1 MKRLDLSCLPLNLEV
16 GETMELIDKDGKY
29 HLLQCVKSK
38 DHSVCDGCFFA
49 GVKVPFSCDYV
60 MCSSLERKEDVIY
73 TELPVKNEFE
83 EEESEMKTLTVDTL
97 TETDKIKSGET
108 FIYIDGFN
116 KKHKVVAKPL
126 GILSEE
132 EACKRC
138 VFKNDN
144 CCRVS
149 CTNWDRKRKD
159 DVYYLELT

>member
-38 DHSVCDGCFFA
+38 AHSVCNGCFFA

-83 EEESEMKTLTVDTL
+83 EEESEIRILTFDTL
-97 TETDKIKSGET
+97 KETEKIKAGET

-116 KKHKVVAKPL
+116 KKHKVEVKRL
-126 GILSEE
+126 EILPEE

-138 VFKNDN
+138 VFNNDS

-149 CTNWDRKRKD
+149 CTGLDRESEEE
-159 DVYYLELT
+159 VYYEELT

>member
-29 HLLQCVKSK
+29 HLLQCVPPKE
-38 DHSVCDGCFFA
+38 HSICDGCFFA
-49 GVKVPFSCDYV
+49 GVVVPFSCDYV

-83 EEESEMKTLTVDTL
+83 EEESDMKTLTVDTF
-97 TETDKIKSGET
+97 TETDKIKAGET

-126 GILSEE
+126 GLLNGN

-138 VFKNDN
+138 IFNKDS
-144 CCRVS
+144 CMLAS
-149 CTNWDRKRKD
+149 CTSNERESKD
-159 DVYYLELT
+159 DVYYWQLI